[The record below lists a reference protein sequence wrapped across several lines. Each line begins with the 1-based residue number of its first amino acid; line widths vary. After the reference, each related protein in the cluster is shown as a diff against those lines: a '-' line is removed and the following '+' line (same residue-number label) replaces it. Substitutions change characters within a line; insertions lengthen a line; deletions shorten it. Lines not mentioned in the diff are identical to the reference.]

1 MMSRTLTEVSSD
13 VATEGDANPQVDSI
27 VSKVSVD
34 MPDLY
39 LHTLSDDEI
48 KISDITQLIETGA
61 REFLEKN
68 TNNVHIPQE
77 IVSQVRQLQ
86 NALIYAWDT
95 DIQKFRVEPRIDED
109 GNISE
114 LYIPLESPITDDV
127 TVAKIQEEGGVNEV
141 LKKELGS
148 QLYKI
153 ETMNLRV
160 DKTILSKIG
169 GKIEKDTFKIYKK
182 ESKSFSES
190 YTEVSEYD
198 ADIRKDIQAVSVLT
212 AFLFPLAGAY
222 YYVLQNMAE
231 SAITLIFTVIFLFS
245 TILWVVWGGILTG
258 IVGGGI
264 KAKLFGDD
272 YKYEELAKI
281 S

>member
-1 MMSRTLTEVSSD
+1 MSRTLTEVSSD
-13 VATEGDANPQVDSI
+13 VAAEEDVKPQVDSI
-27 VSKVSVD
+27 ISKVSVD

-39 LHTLSDDEI
+39 LHTLSDEEI
-48 KISDITQLIETGA
+48 RISDITQLIETGVQ
-61 REFLEKN
+61 EFLEKN
-68 TNNVHIPQE
+68 TDDIHIPQE
-77 IVSQVRQLQ
+77 IVSKVRQLQ

-95 DIQKFRVEPRIDED
+95 DIQKFRVEPRIDQD

-127 TVAKIQEEGGVNEV
+127 TVASIQEEDGVNEV
-141 LKKELGS
+141 LKEELGS

-169 GKIEKDTFKIYKK
+169 GKIEKDTLKIYKK

-190 YTEVSEYD
+190 YNEVSKYD
-198 ADIRKDIQAVSVLT
+198 ADIRKDIRGVSALT
-212 AFLFPLAGAY
+212 AFLFPIARAY
-222 YYVLQNMAE
+222 YHVLQNMTE
-231 SAITLIFTVIFLFS
+231 SLITVTITAIFFLS
-245 TILWVVWGGILTG
+245 LILWVIWGCVLAGM
-258 IVGGGI
+258 VGDVI
-264 KAKLFGDD
+264 KAKLFDDD